1 MDFIG
6 IMILNSEYE
15 SKSFIIDEFINTLP
29 MFVSNMDRD
38 GKSKVSTKINVG
50 DIKINFVS

>member
-1 MDFIG
+1 
-6 IMILNSEYE
+6 MILNSEYE

-38 GKSKVSTKINVG
+38 GKSKVNAKVNVG
-50 DIKINFVS
+50 DVKVNFVS